1 MQLYRLMYYAS
12 IHYHTKMVMNWCWY
26 YFVVVHA
33 GFSIHN
39 AWMRPPHLEGVPLH
53 LPVTGGHTP
62 MRWQEVTHPC
72 DGRRPHA
79 HAMAG
84 GHTPFL
90 DKPMQ
95 ARGGKGLAGSPVFS
109 FPPRSR
115 AWCAQA
121 LYALARKI
129 CCAVNSI
136 LFHTDNKIW
145 TWCIHL
151 SNMIQ
156 GRMTYKIM
164 NQIIR

>member
-1 MQLYRLMYYAS
+1 MHLYITTQKWWWIDAGIILW
-12 IHYHTKMVMNWCWY
+12 WCMLVSP
-26 YFVVVHA
+26 F
-33 GFSIHN
+33 I
-39 AWMRPPHLEGVPLH
+39 MRGWGPLTWRVCH
-53 LPVTGGHTP
+53 CTCLS
-62 MRWQEVTHPC
+62 QEVTHPC

-151 SNMIQ
+151 FNMIQ